1 MSFIPS
7 NLKKQLVSRLV
18 TLDDK
23 IGFLR
28 DQTSLYK
35 PLVCASIFEE
45 VEKGIR
51 ECIVSEI
58 FAWHDVDCA
67 NGISC
72 NCPEL
77 ANLIGPDLG
86 GYESED

>member
-7 NLKKQLVSRLV
+7 NLKKQLVSRLI

-35 PLVCASIFEE
+35 PLVCTSIFEE

-58 FAWHDVDCA
+58 FAWHDIDCA
-67 NGISC
+67 NDISC
-72 NCPEL
+72 TCAEI
-77 ANLIGPDLG
+77 ANQIAPDLG

>member
-7 NLKKQLVSRLV
+7 NLKKHLISRLI
-18 TLDDK
+18 TLDEK

-28 DQTSLYK
+28 DQNPSFRALT
-35 PLVCASIFEE
+35 CTSIFEE
-45 VEKGIR
+45 VEEGIR

-72 NCPEL
+72 NCPEI
-77 ANLIGPDLG
+77 ANLIAPDLG
-86 GYESED
+86 GYERED